1 MSQSVVSIQDMQLLA
16 ITDAQAVLDNAR
28 AKWRAAVAGHRA
40 AEPDVAWICL
50 ATDEQIHARLAALG
64 QSGPQDLPLFGV
76 PFAVKDNID
85 IAGWPTTAAC
95 PGFATIASD
104 TAPAVQALLDAG
116 AVLIGKTN
124 LDQFAT
130 GLVGSRSPYGA
141 VPNPF
146 SPSHISGGSSSG
158 SASALARGLVAFALG
173 TDTAGSGRVPA
184 GFNNL
189 VGFKPSPGRIPT
201 EGVLPAVQSIDVLS
215 VFTLTPADAA
225 IVYRIM
231 ASSRRTSQPSA
242 HYHGEPRMR
251 FAFRSELRVAVPDA
265 PVFGSA
271 AYRTCFE
278 RSLQHASDLGFS
290 IDRFDMSALSE
301 AAGMLYDG
309 PWVAERW
316 AVAGDAITAHVA
328 GLDPVVAGVISRGRD
343 FSAVDSCRAL
353 YRLKEIAAQVSR
365 LWEQFDVLMV
375 PTAPSLPTVAELAAD
390 PVGCNS
396 ALGVY
401 TNFVNLLGW
410 AAVAV
415 PDQITDEGLPFGV
428 TFIAP
433 AGCEEALLRLSSQW
447 SSSRGLPLGLGLRE
461 RLPQDS
467 RIPDHGPGAVRLAV
481 VGAHLRGMPL
491 HREIIAA
498 GGAFVAEART
508 ATGYSLYALP
518 GTVPPKPGLVRVSR
532 GGVSIA
538 LEVFD
543 IPVESF
549 GAFVAGVPAPLG
561 IGSVELSDG
570 QWVKGFICEPIGLE
584 GAQDISG
591 FGGWRAYRAANA

>member
-1 MSQSVVSIQDMQLLA
+1 MSQSVVSIQDLQSLA
-16 ITDAQAVLDNAR
+16 MTDTQAVLDNTR
-28 AKWRAAVAGHRA
+28 AKWCAAVAGHRDA
-40 AEPDVAWICL
+40 QPDVAWISL
-50 ATDEQIHARLAALG
+50 ATDEQINARLAALE
-64 QSGPQDLPLFGV
+64 QRGPQDLPLFGV

-85 IAGWPTTAAC
+85 VAGWPTTAAC
-95 PGFATIASD
+95 PGFSTIASD

-158 SASALARGLVAFALG
+158 SASVLARGLVAFALG

-189 VGFKPSPGRIPT
+189 VGFKPSPGRVPT

-231 ASSRRTSQPSA
+231 ASSRRSSQPSA

-251 FAFRSELRVAVPDA
+251 FAFSPDVRVGVPEA
-265 PVFGSA
+265 PVFQSD
-271 AYRTCFE
+271 AYRTCFDH
-278 RSLQHASDLGFS
+278 SLQHASGLGFS
-290 IDRFDMSALSE
+290 IDHFDMSALSE
-301 AAGMLYDG
+301 AARMLYDG

-316 AVAGDAITAHVA
+316 AVAGEAITSQVS
-328 GLDPVVAGVISRGRD
+328 GLDPVVASVISRGRD
-343 FSAVDSCRAL
+343 FSAADSCRAL
-353 YRLKEIAAQVSR
+353 YRLKEIAAQASR

-375 PTAPSLPTVAELAAD
+375 PTAPTIPTAAELAAD

-410 AAVAV
+410 AAVAS
-415 PDQITDEGLPFGV
+415 PDQLTPAGLPFGV

-433 AGCEEALLRLSSQW
+433 AGCEEALLRLAARW
-447 SSSRGLPLGLGLRE
+447 NGSRALPLGRALRE
-461 RLPQDS
+461 TTPTDN
-467 RIPDHGPGAVRLAV
+467 RIPDLASGAVRLAV

-498 GGAFVAEART
+498 GGTFVTEAQT
-508 ATGYSLYALP
+508 APGYSLYALR
-518 GTVPPKPGLVRVSR
+518 GTVPPKPGLVRVSN

-549 GAFVAGVPAPLG
+549 GQFVAGVPAPLG

>member
-1 MSQSVVSIQDMQLLA
+1 MSQAVVSIQDMQLLA
-16 ITDAQAVLDNAR
+16 RADAQALLGITR
-28 AKWRAAVAGHRA
+28 AKWRAAVEGCHA
-40 AEPDVAWICL
+40 PQTDSAWICL
-50 ATDEQIHARLAALG
+50 ATEEQINTRLATLG
-64 QSGPQDLPLFGV
+64 QCGQKDLPLYGV

-85 IAGWPTTAAC
+85 VTGWPTTAAC
-95 PGFATIASD
+95 PGFAYIASE

-130 GLVGSRSPYGA
+130 GLVGSRSPYGS

-158 SASALARGLVAFALG
+158 SASVLARGLVAFSLG
-173 TDTAGSGRVPA
+173 TDTAGSGRIPA

-189 VGFKPSPGRIPT
+189 VGFKPSPGRVPT
-201 EGVLPAVQSIDVLS
+201 EGVVPAVQSVDVLS
-215 VFTLTPADAA
+215 VFALTAADAA
-225 IVYRIM
+225 LVYRIM
-231 ASSRRTSQPSA
+231 VSARRNAQPSA

-251 FAFRSELRVAVPDA
+251 FAFSPDLRVGVPEA
-265 PVFGSA
+265 PVFESDVYRACFDQSLLHAGS
-271 AYRTCFE
+271 
-278 RSLQHASDLGFS
+278 LDFS
-290 IDRFDMSALSE
+290 VGRFDMSALSE
-301 AAGMLYDG
+301 AARMLYDG

-316 AVAGDAITAHVA
+316 AVAGDAIRSGID
-328 GLDPVVAGVISRGRD
+328 GLDPVVASVISRGRD

-353 YRLKEIAAQVSR
+353 YRLKEIAAQASA
-365 LWEQFDVLMV
+365 LWERFDVLMV
-375 PTAPSLPTVAELAAD
+375 PTAPTMPTRAELAAD

-410 AAVAV
+410 AAVAT
-415 PDQITDEGLPFGV
+415 PDQMTPEGLPFGV

-433 AGCEEALLRLSSQW
+433 AGCEEALLRLAAQW
-447 SSSRGLPLGLGLRE
+447 VGSRGLPLGRALRE
-461 RLPQDS
+461 A
-467 RIPDHGPGAVRLAV
+467 IPRDNQIPELKSGAVRLAV

-491 HREIIAA
+491 HREIVAV

-508 ATGYSLYALP
+508 APGYSLYALRD
-518 GTVPPKPGLVRVSR
+518 TVPPKPGLARVSQ

-538 LEVFD
+538 LEVYD

-549 GAFVAGVPAPLG
+549 GKFVAGVPAPLG

-584 GAQDISG
+584 GARDISG
-591 FGGWRAYRAANA
+591 FGGWRAFRAANI